1 LKPNLD
7 QFPRVT
13 CILRGFTAQETDR
26 ILKILCK
33 SKIRSVEIA
42 YNTPDASRILRDS
55 IQNYGGRI
63 LFGAGTVTCKE
74 ALEDVVDAGV
84 NFVLSPVTFTG
95 EMLQYCREKNV
106 ISVPGAFSPSEV
118 AAQFACGADIV
129 KIFPAVTVGPS
140 YFKQLSGPMGHQR
153 LMAVGGVNAQNAEK
167 FIMAGADYLGI
178 GSGMFRREDVAA
190 QDTDAM
196 WESVHAFET
205 ALKL

>member
-1 LKPNLD
+1 MKSSLD

-26 ILKILCK
+26 ILVILCR

-55 IQNYGGRI
+55 IQKYGDRI
-63 LFGAGTVTCKE
+63 LFGAGTVTCQE

-84 NFVLSPVTFTG
+84 DFVLSPVTFTR
-95 EMLQYCREKNV
+95 EMLRYCREKNV

-118 AAQFACGADIV
+118 AAQFERGADIV

-140 YFKQLSGPMGHQR
+140 YFKQLSGPMGHRR
-153 LMAVGGVNAQNAEK
+153 LMAVGGISADNAAE
-167 FIMAGADYLGI
+167 FIGAGAEYLGI

-190 QDTDAM
+190 GNTSAM
-196 WESVHAFET
+196 RESVRAFET

>member
-1 LKPNLD
+1 MKSNLD

-26 ILKILCK
+26 ILEILCK

-55 IQNYGGRI
+55 IQKYGDRI

-74 ALEDVVDAGV
+74 ALQDVVDAGV
-84 NFVLSPVTFTG
+84 NFVLSPVTFTC
-95 EMLQYCREKNV
+95 EMLQYCREKSV
-106 ISVPGAFSPSEV
+106 VSVPGAFSPSEV

-129 KIFPAVTVGPS
+129 KIFPAITVGPS

-153 LMAVGGVNAQNAEK
+153 LMAVGGVNAENAEE
-167 FIMAGADYLGI
+167 FMMAGADYLGI

-196 WESVHAFET
+196 WKSVHAFET